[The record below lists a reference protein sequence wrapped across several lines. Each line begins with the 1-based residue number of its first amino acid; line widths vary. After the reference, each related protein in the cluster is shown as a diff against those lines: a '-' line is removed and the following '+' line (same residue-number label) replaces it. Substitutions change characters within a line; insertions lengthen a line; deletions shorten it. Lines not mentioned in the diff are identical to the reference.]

1 MHCCRWSRRVGTADA
16 SVRDFYPTYF
26 DVVFVFA
33 TGVALIDRRQQE
45 HFQLGRN
52 LIVEG
57 RTA

>member
-1 MHCCRWSRRVGTADA
+1 
-16 SVRDFYPTYF
+16 VRDFYPTYF